1 MKEGTKRFISATATP
16 LASIFGSG
24 FLVIVPILAGAV
36 GPYAWLAM
44 ACVCGLAYAMGSVI
58 RFNIRYAEPQLE
70 AGTASERAIFFERS
84 SDLALVGA
92 YAISVCLYIRILAAF
107 LLGGLGIDS

>member
-1 MKEGTKRFISATATP
+1 MNENTKKLFSATATP

-44 ACVCGLAYAMGSVI
+44 ACVCGLAYSMGSVI
-58 RFNIRYAEPQLE
+58 RFNIRNAEQLME
-70 AGTASERAIFFERS
+70 AGTAAHRAAFFECS
-84 SDLALVGA
+84 SDIALIIA
-92 YAISVCLYIRILAAF
+92 
-107 LLGGLGIDS
+107 